1 MMEKKKRRSA
11 LFYAL
16 FLLVYILIV
25 LGVIAFFLT
34 KVWGFAE
41 EYEAARPVHTMDAYV
56 ENLNKNLWNDQV
68 AQTIAGMPHEM
79 QSDED
84 CAQVV
89 KDMLS
94 QGITY
99 VRAAGTGSADSI
111 NYALRCGDKV
121 IGKVT
126 LVEDSSL
133 ADQVQYGMLPWIVS
147 SEEFDFNGLYS
158 SVEVTV
164 PKSYT
169 VKLNGNALGSE
180 YIIQDDIQFE
190 LLKDYYS
197 SYPNLPVMVTYRFE
211 HIIGELEPEIFDG
224 SGNQIQI
231 DESRGEEQ
239 FLNYCS
245 GDELAK
251 LTDFTVR
258 FAERY
263 QSYNAGIGG
272 DPAAVY
278 TNRLAGYI
286 VPGSDLDFR
295 MKAAQDGL
303 GWAHT
308 NSIDI
313 HYTTLNS
320 AISFG
325 GGVYLCDF
333 SSAFTTTGI
342 NGTQDF
348 ENNIK
353 MIVVDKTGNM
363 SDLRVAE
370 MSQYKKDAEE
380 SQ

>member
-1 MMEKKKRRSA
+1 MMEKKKKSGR
-11 LFYAL
+11 FYFL

-25 LGVIAFFLT
+25 LGVIAFFMT

-41 EYEAARPVHTMDAYV
+41 EYEAARPAHTMDAYV
-56 ENLNKNLWNDQV
+56 EDLNQNLWNDQV
-68 AQTIAGMPHEM
+68 AQAIADMPHEV
-79 QSDED
+79 QSDEE

-89 KDMLS
+89 KNMLS
-94 QGITY
+94 AGISYART
-99 VRAAGTGSADSI
+99 ASTGSADSI

-126 LVEDSSL
+126 LIEDSSL

-147 SEEFDFNGLYS
+147 GAEFDFSGLYS

-169 VKLNGNALGSE
+169 VMLNGTTLGSE
-180 YIIQDDIQFE
+180 YIIEDDIQFD

-197 SYPNLPVMVTYRFE
+197 SYPKLPVMVTYRYE
-211 HIIGELEPEIFDG
+211 HIIGELDPVILDDH
-224 SGNQIQI
+224 GNEVLI
-231 DESRGEEQ
+231 DESRGQEQ
-239 FLNYCS
+239 FLNNCS
-245 GDELAK
+245 DAELAK
-251 LTDFTVR
+251 LTDFTER

-263 QSYNAGIGG
+263 QSYNAGIGD
-272 DPAAVY
+272 DPATVY
-278 TNRLAGYI
+278 VNRLAGYI
-286 VPGSDLDFR
+286 MPGSDLEFR

-308 NSIDI
+308 NSINI
-313 HYTTLNS
+313 EYTILNS
-320 AISFG
+320 AVSFG
-325 GGVYLCDF
+325 EGVYLCDY
-333 SSAFTTTGI
+333 SSAFTTKGI

-353 MIVVDKTGNM
+353 MIVIDKTGDM

-370 MSQYKKDAEE
+370 MSMYKKDSEE

>member
-1 MMEKKKRRSA
+1 MMEKKKKSGR
-11 LFYAL
+11 FYFR
-16 FLLVYILIV
+16 FLLVYVLIV
-25 LGVIAFFLT
+25 LGVIAFLMT

-41 EYEAARPVHTMDAYV
+41 EYEAARPAHTMDAYV
-56 ENLNKNLWNDQV
+56 EDLNNNLWNDQV
-68 AQTIAGMPHEM
+68 AQAIADMPHEV

-89 KDMLS
+89 KDILS
-94 QGITY
+94 AGITY
-99 VRAAGTGSADSI
+99 VRAASSGGANTI

-121 IGKVT
+121 IGNVT
-126 LVEDSSL
+126 LIEDSSL
-133 ADQVQYGMLPWIVS
+133 ADQVKYGMLPWIVS
-147 SEEFDFNGLYS
+147 SAEFDFSGLYS
-158 SVEVTV
+158 SVEVMV

-169 VKLNGNALGSE
+169 VKLNGVALGSE
-180 YIIQDDIQFE
+180 YIIEDDIQFS

-197 SYPNLPVMVTYRFE
+197 SYPKLPVMVTYRFE
-211 HIIGELEPEIFDG
+211 HIIGELEPEILDEN
-224 SGNQIQI
+224 GNVTQI
-231 DESRGEEQ
+231 DESQGEEQ
-239 FLNYCS
+239 FLNNCS
-245 GDELAK
+245 EEELAK
-251 LTDFTVR
+251 LTDFTER

-272 DPAAVY
+272 DPATVY
-278 TNRLAGYI
+278 ANRIAGYI
-286 VPGSDLDFR
+286 MPGSDLEFR
-295 MKAAQDGL
+295 MKAVQDGL

-320 AISFG
+320 AVSFG

-333 SSAFTTTGI
+333 SSAFTTNGI

-353 MIVVDKTGNM
+353 MIVIDKTGDM

>member
-1 MMEKKKRRSA
+1 MMEKKKKSGR
-11 LFYAL
+11 FYFL
-16 FLLVYILIV
+16 FLLVYILVV
-25 LGVIAFFLT
+25 LGVIAFFMT

-41 EYEAARPVHTMDAYV
+41 EYEAARPAHTMDAYV
-56 ENLNKNLWNDQV
+56 EDLNQNLWNDQV
-68 AQTIAGMPHEM
+68 AQAIADMPHEV
-79 QSDED
+79 QSDEE

-94 QGITY
+94 AGISYART
-99 VRAAGTGSADSI
+99 TGSGDNSI

-126 LVEDSSL
+126 LIEDSSL

-147 SEEFDFNGLYS
+147 GAEFDFSGLYS

-169 VKLNGNALGSE
+169 VMLNGTTLGSE
-180 YIIQDDIQFE
+180 YIIEDNIQFN

-197 SYPNLPVMVTYRFE
+197 SYPKLPVMVTYRYE
-211 HIIGELEPEIFDG
+211 HIIGELDPVILDDH
-224 SGNQIQI
+224 GNEVLL
-231 DESRGEEQ
+231 DESRGQEQ
-239 FLNYCS
+239 FLNNCS
-245 GDELAK
+245 DAELAK
-251 LTDFTVR
+251 LTDFTER

-263 QSYNAGIGG
+263 QSYNAGIGD
-272 DPAAVY
+272 DPATVY
-278 TNRLAGYI
+278 VNRLAGYI
-286 VPGSDLDFR
+286 MPGSDLEFR

-308 NSIDI
+308 NSINI
-313 HYTTLNS
+313 EYTILNS
-320 AISFG
+320 AVSFG
-325 GGVYLCDF
+325 EGVYLCDY
-333 SSAFTTTGI
+333 SSAFTTKGI

-353 MIVVDKTGNM
+353 MIVIDKTGDM

-370 MSQYKKDAEE
+370 MSMYKKDSEE

>member
-1 MMEKKKRRSA
+1 ME
-11 LFYAL
+11 
-16 FLLVYILIV
+16 
-25 LGVIAFFLT
+25 FFEPRIN
-34 KVWGFAE
+34 A
-41 EYEAARPVHTMDAYV
+41 D
-56 ENLNKNLWNDQV
+56 
-68 AQTIAGMPHEM
+68 
-79 QSDED
+79 
-84 CAQVV
+84 
-89 KDMLS
+89 
-94 QGITY
+94 
-99 VRAAGTGSADSI
+99 AAGFWEGCREHTLRFQRCRCCGHVRWPAAYLCPECLSSDTEMTQLPPEGVLYSYVVMHKPFHPSVADKVPYVVATVDLQDGVRI
-111 NYALRCGDKV
+111 LTNLVDCDPATLRCGDKV

-133 ADQVQYGMLPWIVS
+133 TDKVQYGMLPWIVS
-147 SEEFDFNGLYS
+147 SEEFDFTGLYS

-197 SYPNLPVMVTYRFE
+197 SYPNLPVMVTYRFD

-320 AISFG
+320 AVSFG

>member
-1 MMEKKKRRSA
+1 MMEKKKKSGR
-11 LFYAL
+11 FYFL

-25 LGVIAFFLT
+25 LGVIAFFMT

-41 EYEAARPVHTMDAYV
+41 EYEAARPAHTMDAYV
-56 ENLNKNLWNDQV
+56 EDLNQNLWNDQV
-68 AQTIAGMPHEM
+68 AQAIADLPHEV
-79 QSDED
+79 QSDEE

-94 QGITY
+94 AGISYART
-99 VRAAGTGSADSI
+99 ASTDSADSI

-126 LVEDSSL
+126 LIEDSSL

-147 SEEFDFNGLYS
+147 GAEFDFSGLYS

-169 VKLNGNALGSE
+169 VMLNGTTLGSE
-180 YIIQDDIQFE
+180 YIIEDDIQFD

-197 SYPNLPVMVTYRFE
+197 SYPKLPVMVTYRYE
-211 HIIGELEPEIFDG
+211 HIIGELDPVILEDH
-224 SGNQIQI
+224 GNEVLI
-231 DESRGEEQ
+231 DESRGQEQ
-239 FLNYCS
+239 FLNNCS
-245 GDELAK
+245 DAELAK
-251 LTDFTVR
+251 LTDFTER

-263 QSYNAGIGG
+263 QSYNAGIGD
-272 DPAAVY
+272 DPATVY
-278 TNRLAGYI
+278 VNRLAGYI
-286 VPGSDLDFR
+286 MPGSDLEFR

-308 NSIDI
+308 NSINI
-313 HYTTLNS
+313 EYTILNS
-320 AISFG
+320 AVSFG
-325 GGVYLCDF
+325 EGVYLCDY
-333 SSAFTTTGI
+333 SSAFTTKGI

-353 MIVVDKTGNM
+353 MIVIDKTGDM

-370 MSQYKKDAEE
+370 MSMYKKDSEE